1 VKEGKLFIITGKEMP
16 ESLSKAVF
24 SLVNREWKE
33 VTISKVPSRKWEDI
47 NFNESKF
54 ISLENNQSNE
64 EIKQVVEIHKAISV
78 MWVVRNKKDLE
89 TVNEISERVGSLAL
103 IIGDEVEIGSNIKCL
118 SLRIDGKSDIEE
130 QLRGFDLP
138 LRRETWRLAR
148 ERRIEEIIRS
158 QEI

>member
-1 VKEGKLFIITGKEMP
+1 MP

>member
-1 VKEGKLFIITGKEMP
+1 MKEGKLFIITGKEMP